1 MNQKIEVI
9 DLCFQGNTHTVA
21 CFLVHTSDGPLL
33 IETGPHS
40 TYSGSQKALK
50 EKGIAVEDIKHVLI
64 THIHLDH
71 AGAAWAWAQNG
82 ATIYLHHSGKQH
94 MIDPSKLYASAQRIY
109 GDEMHRLWGDLKPI
123 SSQKLVTVGHLEE
136 LTFGDT
142 TIKALHTPG
151 HAIHHIAW
159 QMEDTLFAG
168 DSVGVKIDGGPVVP
182 PCPPPDIDLGHWNE
196 SLDMIDKLD
205 IQTLYLTHFGPVT
218 EVSAHLQALK
228 LQLDDWAGWVKERLS
243 MGQQADEMIPDFKE
257 YVANQLK
264 SYGVDTAGIEKYE
277 SANPPWMSV
286 YGLIRYWKK
295 NVD

>member
-9 DLCFQGNTHTVA
+9 DLCFQGNTHAVA
-21 CFLVHTSDGPLL
+21 SFLVHTSEGPLL

-40 TYSGSQKALK
+40 TYSRSLQALN

-82 ATIYLHHSGKQH
+82 ATIYLHHSGEKH

-109 GDEMHRLWGDLKPI
+109 GDEMFRLWGDLKPI
-123 SSQKLVTVGHLEE
+123 SPQKMVTVDHLEE

-159 QMEDTLFAG
+159 QLEDTLFAG
-168 DSVGVKIDGGPVVP
+168 DSAGVKIDGGPVMP
-182 PCPPPDIDLGHWNE
+182 PCPPPDINLRHWNE
-196 SLDMIDKLD
+196 SLDMIDKRN
-205 IQTLYLTHFGPVT
+205 IQTLYLTHFGQVN
-218 EVSAHLQALK
+218 EVSGHLQALK
-228 LQLDDWAGWVKERLS
+228 VKLDDWANWVKERLE
-243 MGQQADEMIPDFKE
+243 MGQQSDQMIPDFKE

-264 SYGVDTAGIEKYE
+264 GKGVDTAGIEKYE
-277 SANPPWMSV
+277 TANPSWMSV
-286 YGLIRYWKK
+286 YGLIRYWQK